1 MLSVVLTLLAFIV
14 FSSTCTTDS
23 TSNKICAKH
32 PLAKWW
38 KIAFFL
44 MGDYFMT
51 NKNNKNWCF
60 KNLCILLENQISRI
74 IKPYAHWSFFTC
86 KYDKFTFQIIQTM
99 ILHVMKWFSF
109 MTKKLLLKVAN
120 QKLLIAISV
129 LKIVIKNTFFRN
141 DYAFLHYH
149 WKPTVA

>member
-1 MLSVVLTLLAFIV
+1 MSSVVLTLLAFIV

-60 KNLCILLENQISRI
+60 KNLCIL
-74 IKPYAHWSFFTC
+74 
-86 KYDKFTFQIIQTM
+86 FTFQIIQTM

-109 MTKKLLLKVAN
+109 MTKKLLLKVAH

>member
-1 MLSVVLTLLAFIV
+1 MSSVVLTLLAFIV

-60 KNLCILLENQISRI
+60 KNLCIL
-74 IKPYAHWSFFTC
+74 
-86 KYDKFTFQIIQTM
+86 FTFQIIQTM